1 MNDKNLIWLPIVL
14 GIVLVGG
21 LVAFFVIPKNSLT
34 LIQPNGNVGVSSTIL
49 NSNKQPLSANN
60 DRDIQ
65 PVPKGSAQT
74 TQTIPPVSNMQKMTS
89 AEVATHNSESSCY
102 ISYQKEVY
110 DVTNFI
116 GRHDGGAESI
126 LKNCG
131 KNVDDLSAMHPGG
144 NFSSPKVQK
153 AIKSLVIGVLE

>member
-1 MNDKNLIWLPIVL
+1 MNNKNLIWLPVVL

-34 LIQPNGNVGVSSTIL
+34 QTQPNGNVGISSTI
-49 NSNKQPLSANN
+49 NSNKQPLSPNT

-65 PVPKGSAQT
+65 PVPKGLAQT
-74 TQTIPPVSNMQKMTS
+74 TQTTPPVNNMKKMTT
-89 AEVATHNSESSCY
+89 AEVATHNSETSCY

-131 KNVDDLSAMHPGG
+131 KNVDDLSAIHPGG

-153 AIKSLVIGVLE
+153 AIKSLVIGTLE